1 MPNLSGMG
9 GLLRATHRRIA
20 RSLTPRGRKRIAA
33 ILPRRLLGSYRRLR
47 TDVYLVS
54 FPKCGRTWL
63 RVMLGRVFQL
73 QYDLP
78 ADADLVELHRLA
90 ELDARVPCIVATHD
104 DEAQW
109 KAPEEVDVDKS
120 RYRGTR
126 VILLVRDPRDVIVSL
141 YHQRRGRH
149 GGYGGTLAEF
159 LDERVGGFESL
170 LRFYDAWADQLDAP
184 GAVLVVRYEDLHA
197 QPDAELRRVL
207 TFAGAG
213 DVAPAIVADAV
224 EFGSFDNMRQLE
236 ETEAFAS
243 EKLRPG
249 RHGDH
254 DTYKTRRGTV
264 GGHRD
269 ELTVEQIARL
279 DELLAASGADRF
291 GYTAGG

>member
-1 MPNLSGMG
+1 MG
-9 GLLRATHRRIA
+9 GLWRATHRRIA
-20 RSLTPRGRKRIAA
+20 RRLTPKMRKRIAG
-33 ILPRRLLGSYRRLR
+33 IVPRRLLRSYRRMR

-73 QYDLP
+73 KYDLP
-78 ADADLVELHRLA
+78 PDADLVELHRLA

-109 KAPEEVDVDKS
+109 KPPEDVDVNKS

-149 GGYGGTLAEF
+149 GGYRGTLNDF

-184 GAVLVVRYEDLHA
+184 DGVLVVRYEDLHA
-197 QPDAELRRVL
+197 RPDAELRRVL
-207 TFAGAG
+207 AFAGVD
-213 DVAPAIVADAV
+213 DVAPDIVADAV
-224 EFGSFDNMRQLE
+224 VFGSFDHMRQLE

-279 DELLAASGADRF
+279 DEMLAASGASRF
-291 GYTAGG
+291 GYTVSGR